1 MKASDLV
8 GRVFGRLQVIARA
21 GSTDRTPRRPLWLCR
36 CACGAEPIVLAA
48 SLCAGR
54 TQSCGCLRAE
64 LARAAVAI
72 ARIARAKRRAPTR
85 PGRERRGRRGRG
97 GRGRRT
103 ASKETKP
110 DGKGRGDHE
119 RL

>member
-21 GSTDRTPRRPLWLCR
+21 GSTGRTPRRPLWLCR

-72 ARIARAKRRAPTR
+72 ARAKRRAPTR
-85 PGRERRGRRGRG
+85 PGRERRGRG
-97 GRGRRT
+97 GRGEADGQQGDQAGRQGQRR
-103 ASKETKP
+103 P
-110 DGKGRGDHE
+110 
-119 RL
+119 